1 MVTEMNVT
9 LTWDGD
15 LRFRALGQAG
25 VEVPVDG
32 DTRSGISPMES
43 LLVALAS
50 CMGSDVVDILRKG
63 RQELTG
69 CSIRMT
75 GTRRETHP
83 RRFTAI
89 RMEIDLEGR
98 DLQRAKAER
107 AVELSRSTYCS
118 VWNSMAS
125 DTDFQVAIGL
135 REAS

>member
-1 MVTEMNVT
+1 VDVT
-9 LTWDGD
+9 LTWEGD
-15 LRFRALGQAG
+15 LRFSALGQAG
-25 VEVPVDG
+25 LEAQVDG
-32 DTRSGISPMES
+32 DTRSGLSPMES

-50 CMGSDVVDILRKG
+50 CMGSDVVDILSKG

-69 CSIRMT
+69 CSIRIT

-89 RMEIDLEGR
+89 RMEFDLEGR

-118 VWNSMAS
+118 VWNSMAP
-125 DTDFQVAIGL
+125 DIDFEVTIGL